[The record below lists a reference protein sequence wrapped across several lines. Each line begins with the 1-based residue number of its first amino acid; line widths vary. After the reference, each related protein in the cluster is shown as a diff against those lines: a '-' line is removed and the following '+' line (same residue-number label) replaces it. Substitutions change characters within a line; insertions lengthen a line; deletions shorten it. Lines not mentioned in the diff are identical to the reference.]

1 MTNLPLAEHFQSGLF
16 CQTLRT
22 TSWGFIRAKDEG
34 IASGCNR
41 RKGWRSERAACHGR
55 KILSRDLVK
64 ISLAGRSRLSAGW
77 PDESEGRLGDQGSRL
92 DGRTSRKKGWEIKA
106 FRRDDWMSLR
116 EAFSFEAKVLTEVQV
131 PSQRIMLYNDEGNEE
146 SLQIDK
152 NFLEERRDAAYAR
165 MAEYQQA
172 VKQYQDKRAKVK
184 HLLVSYLVLRDQEA
198 NRPTEVG
205 KLAIKWEGP

>member
-1 MTNLPLAEHFQSGLF
+1 
-16 CQTLRT
+16 
-22 TSWGFIRAKDEG
+22 
-34 IASGCNR
+34 
-41 RKGWRSERAACHGR
+41 
-55 KILSRDLVK
+55 
-64 ISLAGRSRLSAGW
+64 
-77 PDESEGRLGDQGSRL
+77 
-92 DGRTSRKKGWEIKA
+92 
-106 FRRDDWMSLR
+106 
-116 EAFSFEAKVLTEVQV
+116 
-131 PSQRIMLYNDEGNEE
+131 MLYNDEGNEE

-205 KLAIKWEGP
+205 KWTELGMPTT